1 MKIYLKKGHRSNV
14 LNDLSQ
20 LHTGL
25 HPLVDDTGDI
35 HNSSVDSATQGLLL
49 TALLGSVGKIREQV
63 VGSHLTSHLRVL
75 LVIGVTFV
83 VLALRISIKGEALVV
98 HNAVLYVVLRQE
110 VETYA
115 NLEVARGLVDLLHLA
130 IARVVVIGI
139 GVEFLEQMEGG
150 LFAGT
155 IGRAVPVAPIILA
168 VRP

>member
-1 MKIYLKKGHRSNV
+1 
-14 LNDLSQ
+14 
-20 LHTGL
+20 
-25 HPLVDDTGDI
+25 
-35 HNSSVDSATQGLLL
+35 
-49 TALLGSVGKIREQV
+49 
-63 VGSHLTSHLRVL
+63 
-75 LVIGVTFV
+75 
-83 VLALRISIKGEALVV
+83 ISIKGEALVV

-168 VRP
+168 VSFIHSITLVLHGCAMDLVANVVLDITGADVLVLVVASLGHMSQG